1 MTRVHKA
8 PGLRSIFHTFGRRQG
23 AFPEKTNGILREN
36 QTFAAYYALFLTVLL
51 LALSLTACGKEPAK
65 NDRNDAG
72 SGQNSAYDAVSDP
85 NRDNVPNNDAIIG
98 RDDHTVT
105 APDTNPAPNPANE
118 PAGDLPGASMD
129 RMLRNGRVHDRDGD
143 LLDGENS
150 VTPGTDRW

>member
-1 MTRVHKA
+1 MKSRA
-8 PGLRSIFHTFGRRQG
+8 S
-23 AFPEKTNGILREN
+23 
-36 QTFAAYYALFLTVLL
+36 LFLTVLL

-72 SGQNSAYDAVSDP
+72 SGQNSAYAAVSDP
-85 NRDNVPNNDAIIG
+85 NRNNAPNNDAIIG
-98 RDDHTVT
+98 RDDNTVT
-105 APDTNPAPNPANE
+105 APDTNPAPNPAND

>member
-1 MTRVHKA
+1 MLFSSYSARAESVIRVHKA

-36 QTFAAYYALFLTVLL
+36 QTFAAYHAM
-51 LALSLTACGKEPAK
+51 GI
-65 NDRNDAG
+65 AG

-85 NRDNVPNNDAIIG
+85 NRNNAPNNDAIIG
-98 RDDHTVT
+98 RDDNTVT
-105 APDTNPAPNPANE
+105 APDTNPAPNPAND

-150 VTPGTDRW
+150 VTPGADR